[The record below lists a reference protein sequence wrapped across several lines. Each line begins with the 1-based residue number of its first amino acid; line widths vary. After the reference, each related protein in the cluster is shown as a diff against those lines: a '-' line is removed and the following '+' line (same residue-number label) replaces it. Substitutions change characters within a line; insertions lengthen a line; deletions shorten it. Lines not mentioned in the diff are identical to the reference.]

1 MCIGVFNGP
10 RALAAR
16 AGTRWVGED
25 GAAAAAPG
33 GQLCFLSWGGLVDT
47 WAPLLIPHASLKAA
61 RPLRCYPVNMCAHA
75 CALCICSNAVCVCLR
90 VCVC

>member
-33 GQLCFLSWGGLVDT
+33 GQLCFLSWGGGGGWLT
-47 WAPLLIPHASLKAA
+47 HGPLF
-61 RPLRCYPVNMCAHA
+61 
-75 CALCICSNAVCVCLR
+75 
-90 VCVC
+90 

>member
-25 GAAAAAPG
+25 GAAAAGSAVFSVLG
-33 GQLCFLSWGGLVDT
+33 GGWLTHG
-47 WAPLLIPHASLKAA
+47 PLF
-61 RPLRCYPVNMCAHA
+61 
-75 CALCICSNAVCVCLR
+75 
-90 VCVC
+90 